1 MTWQNSISTSQVVF
15 VAAFVVLY
23 VVYAW
28 RTYRLAKVLQSN
40 MGYIWFKAIIR
51 FLYFGLILIA
61 FLGPSFGRIKQEIK
75 ALGKDIVICVD
86 LSESMNA
93 YDIQPSRLEKV
104 KYEIKALLR
113 GLEGDRI
120 ALVVFSDEAFLQCPL
135 TFDQAA
141 LGVFVETMSSQT
153 LGGGGTDLS
162 EPLRLALEKL
172 QKDTEAQ
179 NAKAILIISDGEDFE
194 DKYAKVAEE
203 VANAGIKVFTL
214 GVGTAEGGPIP
225 DGRGFKTDNDGKQ
238 VISRINP
245 AALSEIATTTGG
257 RYYELSNQVNGFPAL
272 SRDLKAI
279 EGRVVEVKKL
289 DVAANKFTYALV
301 LAVILLFIDVMVPVR
316 VLRIKG

>member
-23 VVYAW
+23 IVYAW
-28 RTYRLAKVLQSN
+28 RTYRLAKVLQSR
-40 MGYIWFKAIIR
+40 MGYIYFKAIIR
-51 FLYFGLILIA
+51 FVYFGLILIA

-141 LGVFVETMSSQT
+141 LSVFVETMSSQT

-162 EPLRLALEKL
+162 EPLRLGLEKL

-194 DKYAKVAEE
+194 DTYAKVADE